1 MDNNLEVK
9 LNTLLEKMDKLEQE
23 RNQSRDITSIV
34 PALIKAQG
42 GIKPIGADKMGVHA
56 KYAPLP
62 EIWEIVKGPLQEND
76 LFLMQSEN
84 VLPDK
89 STLLVTTIMHKSG
102 QWISTSH
109 LLRSKAELQGTKD
122 VNMAYAGQLTYFKRY
137 SLCGLLAIFVDR
149 DLVEEGVEK
158 PQPQKQLSPYQA
170 TASQQLSGA
179 DWVEDD
185 GSSELVVTKE
195 QKLKFINDYLGR
207 PFKSKLKIT
216 MEGRNGGSYTMLT
229 NEKIIDNAYGYL
241 KSQRD

>member
-1 MDNNLEVK
+1 MNTDLESKVQ
-9 LNTLLEKMDKLEQE
+9 LLLDRIDRLEQE
-23 RNQSRDITSIV
+23 RNQSRDVTSIV

-42 GIKPIGADKMGVHA
+42 SIAPIGTDRMGVHA
-56 KYAPLP
+56 RYATLP
-62 EIWEIVKGPLQEND
+62 EIWDTIKGPLQAND
-76 LFLMQSEN
+76 LFVTQGET

-109 LLRSKAELQGTKD
+109 LLRSKAELQGSKD

-149 DLVEEGVEK
+149 DLVEEGDVK
-158 PQPQKQLSPYQA
+158 QQPQRQA
-170 TASQQLSGA
+170 APQNISGA
-179 DWVEDD
+179 EWVEDD
-185 GSSELVVTKE
+185 GAEEVTTKE

-216 MEGRNGGSYTMLT
+216 MEGRNGGPYTVLT
-229 NEKIIDNAYGYL
+229 ADKTIDNAYNYL
-241 KSQRD
+241 KSQKD